1 MFISKRYL
9 RDAISKD
16 LTRKMVFLGGP
27 RQVGKTTLAQ
37 NLIKNFHDG
46 HPAYLNWDIAT
57 DRKAIREGNWPA
69 SEKLI
74 VLDEIHKFARWRQL
88 IKGYYDKLKNTHEF
102 LVTGSARLDY
112 YRKSGDSLLGRY
124 YYYRLHPFSFP
135 EIGYNDLEGLL
146 TFGGFPEPYLAQS
159 KTELRR
165 WHKQRS
171 ERIIDSDIRD
181 LEHVKE
187 ISLIQLL
194 AESLPER
201 VGSPLSRKNLAQD
214 LELDFKT
221 VERWI
226 TILENVYYCFRI
238 PPLGAPKIRAVKKE
252 QKLYLW
258 DWSEIEDQG
267 SRWENFVASH
277 LLKYCHFSEDT
288 LGKKMELRFIRD
300 TDKREVDFVVLEN
313 KKPIFAVECKC
324 GEKNVSP
331 HLKYFRKRMSIPKFY
346 QVHRGTKNYTVD
358 DKISVLSF
366 ENFCKEVG
374 LV

>member
-1 MFISKRYL
+1 
-9 RDAISKD
+9 
-16 LTRKMVFLGGP
+16 MVFLGGP

-57 DRKAIREGNWPA
+57 DRKAIREGNWPT

-181 LEHVKE
+181 LERVKE